1 VLGGEEGVT
10 SMKKTW
16 IKVKAFIYEK
26 RERERESELLLTN
39 NRSKIAWHDN
49 SEMKVYLNIEFQ

>member
-16 IKVKAFIYEK
+16 IKVKAFIYEM
-26 RERERESELLLTN
+26 RERESYPPIIGQKLHGMTIV
-39 NRSKIAWHDN
+39 K
-49 SEMKVYLNIEFQ
+49 